1 VKLLYHGDW
10 GLSTGIRTIFASNPA
25 DPDQCLTWQFTRF
38 RPQLSRAL
46 WDKKSGQ
53 RCRKTVDPNDF
64 SGIINNVNGATD
76 GANNNKKKK
85 VTNRMGSKS
94 NRGPGRPAKFVELN
108 STDIFSL
115 KDAFALNPGTAT
127 LTVRKRVN
135 QLVESGVLTRLNKT
149 AKTGGRGKPA
159 ALFVSTKALQK
170 RAEARLAEK
179 AARQVAA

>member
-1 VKLLYHGDW
+1 MI
-10 GLSTGIRTIFASNPA
+10 SASNPA
-25 DPDQCLTWQFTRF
+25 ALDQWLTCQFIRF

-53 RCRKTVDPNDF
+53 RCRKTVDPSDF

-76 GANNNKKKK
+76 GANNNKKNK
-85 VTNRMGSKS
+85 VTNHMGSKS

-108 STDIFSL
+108 NTDIFSL
-115 KDAFALNPGTAT
+115 KDAFALNPDTAT

-159 ALFVSTKALQK
+159 ALFVSTKSLQK

-179 AARQVAA
+179 AARQVVA